1 MNSFCAVE
9 YGLLGKA
16 GDRRCGRLAVGEC
29 VNCKVSV
36 CSSCGK
42 ECCGKLWCGYCYD
55 YHAIHSCLTILRNA
69 RSTTFLWPFALLP
82 ATTLVE
88 DQNVLKSLG
97 TNEQGQDIAEY
108 GVMLALILVLVMG
121 TLRLVGSNANNVF
134 SSVASAVR

>member
-1 MNSFCAVE
+1 MES
-9 YGLLGKA
+9 YGA
-16 GDRRCGRLAVGEC
+16 DTAMTITRFT
-29 VNCKVSV
+29 
-36 CSSCGK
+36 
-42 ECCGKLWCGYCYD
+42 
-55 YHAIHSCLTILRNA
+55 HAWTILRNA

-121 TLRLVGSNANNVF
+121 TLRLVEVMRTMCF
-134 SSVASAVR
+134 HPWQVRFVSARKTSEKPKTL

>member
-1 MNSFCAVE
+1 VE
-9 YGLLGKA
+9 SYGA
-16 GDRRCGRLAVGEC
+16 DTAMTITRFT
-29 VNCKVSV
+29 
-36 CSSCGK
+36 
-42 ECCGKLWCGYCYD
+42 
-55 YHAIHSCLTILRNA
+55 HAWTILRNA
-69 RSTTFLWPFALLP
+69 RSTTFLWPFALLR

>member
-1 MNSFCAVE
+1 VE
-9 YGLLGKA
+9 SYGA
-16 GDRRCGRLAVGEC
+16 DTAMTITRFT
-29 VNCKVSV
+29 
-36 CSSCGK
+36 
-42 ECCGKLWCGYCYD
+42 
-55 YHAIHSCLTILRNA
+55 HAWTILCNA

-97 TNEQGQDIAEY
+97 TNEQGQD